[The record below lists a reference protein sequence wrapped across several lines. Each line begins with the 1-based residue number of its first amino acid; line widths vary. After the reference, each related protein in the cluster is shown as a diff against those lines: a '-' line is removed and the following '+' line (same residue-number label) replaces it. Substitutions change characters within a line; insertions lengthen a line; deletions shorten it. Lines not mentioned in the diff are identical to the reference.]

1 MQDQDDR
8 DELVMDLVLAAL
20 ERTPQTRESYLR
32 SACGHDSDLYAE
44 VKERVLW
51 EARME
56 GFLTQSVIETL
67 MLLD

>member
-8 DELVMDLVLAAL
+8 DELVMELVLAAL
-20 ERTPQTRESYLR
+20 ERTPETRESFLR
-32 SACGHDSDLYAE
+32 SACGSDSDLYAE

-51 EARME
+51 EERME

-67 MLLD
+67 KLLD